1 MPIKL
6 ESASYSYRLPGGQ
19 EIQALKPTSLI
30 VEPGEFVAIIGANGS
45 GKSTLAKLMN
55 GLLVPT
61 SGTVTVEGRPTSI
74 EENRLFARR
83 TVGMVFQNP
92 DNQLIATIVE
102 DDVAFGPENLG
113 IPPEEIRARV
123 DKALAAVDM
132 SDFPAFDPHYLSA
145 GQRQKVAIA
154 GILAMEPRY
163 MVLDEPTS
171 MLDPAGRRE
180 VLATLA
186 DLRRDK
192 AIGVV
197 YITHIVEEAASADR
211 VVVLSDGRV
220 TAAGPPR
227 DILSDEALMI
237 EASLYVTR
245 ASELAH
251 SLAAKGIPISTK
263 LITPEEVVEALC
275 SLS

>member
-1 MPIKL
+1 
-6 ESASYSYRLPGGQ
+6 
-19 EIQALKPTSLI
+19 
-30 VEPGEFVAIIGANGS
+30 
-45 GKSTLAKLMN
+45 
-55 GLLVPT
+55 
-61 SGTVTVEGRPTSI
+61 
-74 EENRLFARR
+74 
-83 TVGMVFQNP
+83 
-92 DNQLIATIVE
+92 
-102 DDVAFGPENLG
+102 
-113 IPPEEIRARV
+113 
-123 DKALAAVDM
+123 M